1 MVVGMMKCSSSG
13 ASELVI
19 ANGLISA
26 AIPIDNNGSVILEP
40 IKVPIATPSLFL
52 AAIKAIVNSGS
63 EVPNPEMVEPIV
75 ECDGGECCDNGCE
88 GEVKKVHV
96 KCLKTLADW
105 GEFNYCDNAIK
116 EDINRGFSV
125 DILEA

>member
-1 MVVGMMKCSSSG
+1 MKLTEREIELIGGMIEVQLHHAQRCDSMQNSSM
-13 ASELVI
+13 AQKQKVW
-19 ANGLISA
+19 
-26 AIPIDNNGSVILEP
+26 DLERVALLER
-40 IKVPIATPSLFL
+40 IKEESQ
-52 AAIKAIVNSGS
+52 
-63 EVPNPEMVEPIV
+63 VEPIV

-125 DILEA
+125 YILDR

>member
-1 MVVGMMKCSSSG
+1 MKIASVEPIMVVGMMKWSSSG
-13 ASELVI
+13 ASEGVI

-40 IKVPIATPSLFL
+40 IRVPIATPSLFL

-75 ECDGGECCDNGCE
+75 ECGIFIDFD
-88 GEVKKVHV
+88 KS
-96 KCLKTLADW
+96 
-105 GEFNYCDNAIK
+105 FAI
-116 EDINRGFSV
+116 DTRC
-125 DILEA
+125 